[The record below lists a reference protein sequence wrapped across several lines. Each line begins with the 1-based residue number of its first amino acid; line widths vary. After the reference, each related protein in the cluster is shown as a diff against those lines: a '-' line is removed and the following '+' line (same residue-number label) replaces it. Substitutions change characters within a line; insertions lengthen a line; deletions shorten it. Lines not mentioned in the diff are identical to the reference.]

1 MQDRIGGAARRDRG
15 IGSEGI
21 RIVAPC
27 GQNGGTEH
35 LVLMGIHRRGT
46 QIADLIKEEIEKYP
60 NADVMFVQEEHK
72 NMGPWHYVKDRFKTV
87 FRKMGQNDRDVK

>member
-1 MQDRIGGAARRDRG
+1 MLIACWPQRLCRHCVTAL
-15 IGSEGI
+15 SLYPQL
-21 RIVAPC
+21 APFPF
-27 GQNGGTEH
+27 
-35 LVLMGIHRRGT
+35 
-46 QIADLIKEEIEKYP
+46 DLIKEEIEKYP